1 MRNFLSSM
9 LGALAA
15 LVIFAAGLFAFV
27 LVLVIA
33 LGSIGEKPP
42 AVEPGSYLVV
52 DLSAN
57 FTDAPK
63 EVDLGAFTGDDRQ
76 VVQLH
81 AATRAIRAAAT
92 DARIK
97 GIFITGT
104 VAPAGLGSG
113 YAAMNELREALLDF
127 KSAGKP
133 MQAYLTG
140 AMTRDYYLA
149 SVADDIALDPYGVLV
164 MPGLAS
170 ESMFFGDA
178 FERFGIGVQLARA
191 GRYKGAAEPFVR
203 NSLSD
208 ENREQLKQLLD
219 DLWGSL
225 TTEIAISRKL
235 EQLDIQEIVDSEGLI
250 MAEAAKQHGLVD
262 RLAYRDVIFDELKAA
277 TGRADSPLP
286 FKQISLRAYAG
297 LTSSEGSGR
306 NRIAVLYAEGDIV
319 DGEGDW
325 HQVGGDRFSRELR
338 ALRQDDSVKAIVL
351 RVNSPGGSASASETI
366 QREMRLAG
374 EVKPVVVSMGSYA
387 ASGGYWISAYSRRI
401 FAEPT
406 TVTGSIGVFGLL
418 FDVKQLASN
427 WGVSFDGVKTGQ
439 FADAL
444 SISRPKTEAEM
455 KIVQRSIDWIY
466 GEFVAK
472 VAEARGL
479 DVDFVHEIAQGHV
492 WSGIEAKQLGLVDE
506 MGGLKDAI
514 AFAAEEAGLGR
525 DYRVTEFP
533 RPKNLA
539 EVIAETMHRLNPS
552 AALRGGATKELV
564 DKIEAQLRALDA
576 YNDPQG
582 AYARLPYNLEVN

>member
-1 MRNFLSSM
+1 M

-27 LVLVIA
+27 LVLLIA
-33 LGSIGEKPP
+33 IGSMGEKPP
-42 AVEPGSYLVV
+42 PVEQGSYLVV

-63 EVDLGAFTGDDRQ
+63 EIDLGALAGDEHE
-76 VVQLH
+76 VIQLR
-81 AATRAIRAAAT
+81 AATRAIRAAA
-92 DARIK
+92 DDSRIK
-97 GIFITGT
+97 GLFITGA
-104 VAPAGLGSG
+104 VQPAGLGSG
-113 YAAMNELREALLDF
+113 YAAMRELREALLDF
-127 KSAGKP
+127 KSSGKP

-170 ESMFFGDA
+170 ESMFFGEA
-178 FERFGIGVQLARA
+178 FDRYGIGVQLARA

-203 NSLSD
+203 NNLSD
-208 ENREQLKQLLD
+208 ENREQLQQLLD

-225 TTEIAISRKL
+225 TTEIALSRKL
-235 EQLDIQEIVDSEGLI
+235 ERLDLQTIVDTEGLI
-250 MAEAAKQHGLVD
+250 LAESAQAHGLVD
-262 RLAYRDVIFDELKAA
+262 RLAYRDVVLDELKEA

-297 LTSSEGSGR
+297 LNSTEGSGR
-306 NRIAVLYAEGDIV
+306 HRIAVLYAEGDIV

-351 RVNSPGGSASASETI
+351 RVNSPGGSATASETI
-366 QREMRLAG
+366 QREMRLAA
-374 EVKPVVVSMGSYA
+374 ETKPVVVSMGSYA
-387 ASGGYWISAYSRRI
+387 ASGGYWISAYAKRI
-401 FAEPT
+401 YAEPT

-418 FDVKQLASN
+418 FDVKELAAN
-427 WGVSFDGVKTGQ
+427 WGVSFDGVKTGR

-455 KIVQRSIDWIY
+455 QIVQRSIDWIY
-466 GEFVAK
+466 GEFVRK
-472 VAEARGL
+472 VAEARDL
-479 DVDFVHEIAQGHV
+479 EVNFVHEIAQGHV
-492 WSGIEAKQLGLVDE
+492 WSGVEAKKLGLVDE
-506 MGGLKDAI
+506 LGGLNEAI
-514 AFAAEEAGLGR
+514 AFAATEAGLKD

-533 RPKNLA
+533 RAKNLA

-552 AALRGGATKELV
+552 ASLRAGATKELV
-564 DKIEAQLRALDA
+564 KKVEAQLRALDA

-582 AYARLPYNLEVN
+582 AYARLPYLLEVN